1 MRANTT
7 DFILQLTDAA
17 NEILPTYYEEA
28 PVTGSF
34 PYAVI
39 GGINIV
45 SLSDGDLVSFNVDF
59 YGDEKDPDA
68 AVELERLCDMTR
80 NGLDGLTIH
89 VPGVLGAH
97 IGFENQNNIVEGEH
111 DLIHRR
117 LSMSA
122 RIFYV

>member
-1 MRANTT
+1 M
-7 DFILQLTDAA
+7 QLTEAA

-45 SLSDGDLVSFNVDF
+45 SLLDGDLASFNVDF
-59 YGDEKDPDA
+59 YGDEKDPDV

-111 DLIHRR
+111 DLVHRR

>member
-45 SLSDGDLVSFNVDF
+45 SRSDGD
-59 YGDEKDPDA
+59 
-68 AVELERLCDMTR
+68 
-80 NGLDGLTIH
+80 
-89 VPGVLGAH
+89 
-97 IGFENQNNIVEGEH
+97 
-111 DLIHRR
+111 
-117 LSMSA
+117 
-122 RIFYV
+122 

>member
-7 DFILQLTDAA
+7 DFILQLTEAA
-17 NEILPTYYEEA
+17 NEILPPYYEAA

-45 SLSDGDLVSFNVDF
+45 SLSDGDLASFNVDF

-111 DLIHRR
+111 DLVHRR

>member
-7 DFILQLTDAA
+7 DFISQLTEAV

-28 PVTGSF
+28 PVTGPF

-45 SLSDGDLVSFNVDF
+45 SLSDGDLASFNVDF

-111 DLIHRR
+111 DLVHRR